1 MTLLMTWLRHLFI
14 IIPAVATLLD
24 RPVDLSTSLFTI
36 CVLLSILAVKLGELL
51 PRLAAPL
58 AVCELLGFGLMSYNW
73 DGYLFLMPY
82 STLIAIYSLSFKSGS
97 LSIWAIGGLAV
108 QVSAMNGREPELM
121 FTACLLWLLLS
132 AVLTLAKQYEEKR
145 NKTEQLYD
153 QLALKHEELEAAR
166 RRVVEYAAQ
175 IELYAQTEE
184 RNRIARD
191 IHDDLGHG
199 LIRVKMMA
207 EAALHLFDHDTNR
220 ARSTVEQMRDQLQD
234 SMDRMRHTVR
244 KLSASEEDS
253 RVYSLDKLVREAGD
267 MLGIELSFTIKGRPE
282 PLYPSIEYVLY
293 RNAQEAITNAVRHG
307 GARHVDVNLDFQPG
321 GVELSVENDGLLPAE
336 PVTNGLG
343 MRGMQERAA
352 LVGGTITCQAAAER
366 FSVLTWI
373 PGNHQSRASAQGG

>member
-1 MTLLMTWLRHLFI
+1 MTWLRHLFI
-14 IIPAVATLLD
+14 IIPAAATLLA
-24 RPVDLSTSLFTI
+24 RPADLSTSLFII
-36 CVLLSILAVKLGELL
+36 CVLLAVLAVKLGELL
-51 PRLAAPL
+51 PRLAPML
-58 AVCELLGFGLMSYNW
+58 AVCELIGFGAMSYKW

-82 STLIAIYSLSFKSGS
+82 STLIAIYALSFKPRS
-97 LSIWAIGGLAV
+97 LSAWATGGLAV
-108 QVSAMNGREPELM
+108 QISAMNGREPELM

-132 AVLTLAKQYEEKR
+132 AVLTAAKQYDEKSNR
-145 NKTEQLYD
+145 TELLYD
-153 QLALKHEELEAAR
+153 QLAQQNEALEAAR

-191 IHDDLGHG
+191 IHDDLGHR

-207 EAALHLFDHDTNR
+207 EAALHLFDHDAER

-244 KLSASEEDS
+244 KLSASDEES
-253 RVYSLDKLVREAGD
+253 RVYSLDKLVREASD
-267 MLGIELSFTIKGRPE
+267 MLSIELSFTITGRPE

-307 GARHVDVNLDFQPG
+307 GASHVAVNLDFRPDG
-321 GVELSVENDGLLPAE
+321 IVLSVENDGSLPAQ
-336 PVTNGLG
+336 PITSGLG

-352 LVGGTITCQAAAER
+352 LVGGTITCQAADR
-366 FSVLTWI
+366 FIVRTWV
-373 PGNHQSRASAQGG
+373 PSHQPTRALNQGG